1 MALTLRHQTKLQFC
15 KRLRDKYRAAEK
27 LDACRIAYRML
38 KYLDGGDVTQAN
50 MLNAW
55 NMTQAEWDLK
65 RANKLQPR
73 ADKWVAYKTTLD
85 ATANEGAEV

>member
-1 MALTLRHQTKLQFC
+1 
-15 KRLRDKYRAAEK
+15 
-27 LDACRIAYRML
+27 ML
-38 KYLDGGDVTQAN
+38 KYLDDGDVAQVN

-73 ADKWVAYKTTLD
+73 ADKWAAYKATLT
-85 ATANEGAEV
+85 ATANEGAEA